1 MLEELKKEIT
11 IKKLINDEVKIVVD
25 KNSSD
30 FISYPEFIKYFDG
43 IDEIK
48 MHDLIIGIN
57 FTYGWMPTIFN
68 FKSNKLNKILIILNS
83 AKNGI
88 RPTESE
94 LGLLKKCLNNS
105 LVGTSKLLH
114 FINPQSFSIWD
125 SRIYRY
131 LRNETPHKYRL
142 EKPKLYIEFLSFC
155 DFIIEQ
161 PEYDKVHSSMLQKVG
176 HNMSKYRTIDLL
188 MYLNGGNENS
198 RKL

>member
-1 MLEELKKEIT
+1 MLEQLKKEIT
-11 IKKLINDEVKIVVD
+11 IEKLINDEIKIVID

-30 FISYPEFIKYFDG
+30 FISYPEFIQYFEG
-43 IDEIK
+43 LDELK
-48 MHDLIIGIN
+48 MHDLII
-57 FTYGWMPTIFN
+57 
-68 FKSNKLNKILIILNS
+68 
-83 AKNGI
+83 
-88 RPTESE
+88 ESE
-94 LGLLKKCLNNS
+94 LILLKECLNNS

-161 PEYDKVHSSMLQKVG
+161 PEYDKIHSSLLQKVG